1 MTKESSS
8 SISFYNRQTLYT
20 SFLRSHPI
28 VNNSIVAMGKKGGK
42 SGGGGG
48 GKKGGAASTPK
59 CTCDHPYQCSCGNRP
74 ERPSKGHKWYPEEQ
88 IWAGKGHKQKGASG
102 QTASVSKDAVVT
114 RKGQTKIEQWQKLPS
129 QLLADIC
136 KKEKRPP
143 PKYKALDKHGSKH
156 KYRCIVQDAKQSRR
170 GGEHDL
176 ILIPRE
182 AVDNEEQAREESALL
197 ALLQL
202 TPKIPHER
210 KLPEPYKTT
219 WTNAVKALSEGGGGS
234 SGSGGAA
241 NAADDKKDGGRNKD
255 ETGSNAN
262 TNANTSKPKGG
273 AASSSN
279 LALSKSYSTLSE
291 KRKQMDEKRRLRN
304 ARIAKHEAIR
314 TANRD
319 HQVYMSA
326 SVRKRIET
334 LLRGDYSAAL
344 ALGDDDEEEGNE
356 DNARDDDGDEVREY
370 VLQRLGHESF
380 TTKQAKTAYG
390 EIVKSTNASVNS
402 GDVDEQ
408 MDSVYEECLQ
418 WLCIHLDEDQLP
430 EGFDPRGRTLDV
442 VVAGAKKKSGSNGSS
457 SSSKQSGKSP
467 TVAKNVV
474 LVDFASKY
482 GITDEEAE
490 CILKSAGEETEKART
505 ILWAA
510 LNKAASVELKSN
522 EPNNNEETNEILEE
536 ELEALQAI
544 FPPEECDIKRQS
556 GVDGKQTKI
565 CISFPSDDGWTMHLE
580 VIVLDNQYPNS
591 HPTAFISGNWRS
603 GKMPQGVGT
612 AVHIELCKFM
622 STLALGDPMV
632 YELYGFVQGIM
643 PSLPDGLSVPISSG
657 SDLFLLSHLDGGEA
671 FAGTKSSSNPHAGGS
686 TTSKGGKPSKTG
698 QKTGDKNN
706 KSASSRAPAQQRPR
720 EKSFFWSKKPK
731 QTPAAIAFPKLSAS
745 MEKTRKSLPAAKARK
760 EFLSIMQKAESTGR
774 VVLVTGETGCG
785 KVWIMLSD
793 CFVWYFTFAS
803 FFHIITLYS
812 YHFCSSRLYD
822 FHRQHK
828 SHNSS
833 WRKLPRTRKLLLLN
847 LGVSPQPVLP
857 IALPMNAARTLPARP
872 ASAMLSVAT
881 WPCAI
886 LRD

>member
-1 MTKESSS
+1 
-8 SISFYNRQTLYT
+8 
-20 SFLRSHPI
+20 
-28 VNNSIVAMGKKGGK
+28 MGKKGGK
-42 SGGGGG
+42 AGGGGG
-48 GKKGGAASTPK
+48 GKKGGAASSAPK
-59 CTCDHPYQCSCGNRP
+59 CTCDHPYQCQCGNRP

-102 QTASVSKDAVVT
+102 QTASISKEAVVT
-114 RKGQTKIEQWQKLPS
+114 KKGQTRIEQWQKLPS

-143 PKYKALDKHGSKH
+143 PKYKALDRHGSKH

-182 AVDNEEQAREESALL
+182 AVENEEQAREESALL

-241 NAADDKKDGGRNKD
+241 NAADKKAGGRNKD
-255 ETGSNAN
+255 ETGSNTN

-273 AASSSN
+273 AATSSK

-334 LLRGDYSAAL
+334 LLRGDYTAAL
-344 ALGDDDEEEGNE
+344 ALGDDDEEDEEGN
-356 DNARDDDGDEVREY
+356 DDDARDDDGDEVREY
-370 VLQRLGHESF
+370 VLQRLGHEGF
-380 TTKQAKTAYG
+380 TTRQAKTAYG
-390 EIVKSTNASVNS
+390 EIVKRGNGAGNG
-402 GDVDEQ
+402 GDVDER

-442 VVAGAKKKSGSNGSS
+442 VVAGAKKKSGSSGNSS
-457 SSSKQSGKSP
+457 SISKQTGN
-467 TVAKNVV
+467 AKNV
-474 LVDFASKY
+474 VDFASKY
-482 GITDEEAE
+482 GVTDEEAG
-490 CILKSAGEETEKART
+490 CILKSAGNDIEKARA
-505 ILWAA
+505 ILWTA
-510 LNKAASVELKSN
+510 LNKAANVELQSN
-522 EPNNNEETNEILEE
+522 DPINNEETNEIFEE
-536 ELEALQAI
+536 EIEALQAI
-544 FPPEECDIKRQS
+544 FPPEECYIKRES
-556 GVDGKQTKI
+556 GADASTNQTRI
-565 CISFPSDDGWTMHLE
+565 CISFPSDDGWEIHLE
-580 VIVLDNQYPNS
+580 VIVLDNQYPS
-591 HPTAFISGNWRS
+591 SRPVVFITGNWRS
-603 GKMPQGVGT
+603 GSGGTTKMPQGVGT

-632 YELYGFVQGIM
+632 YELYGFVQGILQ
-643 PSLPDGLSVPISSG
+643 SLPDGLSVPISSG
-657 SDLFLLSHLDGGEA
+657 GDSLLLSYLDGGGA
-671 FAGTKSSSNPHAGGS
+671 FAETTLSSSPRAGGS
-686 TTSKGGKPSKTG
+686 ATSKGGDPAKAE
-698 QKTGDKNN
+698 QKSGNKN
-706 KSASSRAPAQQRPR
+706 STSTSSRAPAQRRPR

-745 MEKTRKSLPAAKARK
+745 MEKARKSLPAAKARE
-760 EFLSIMQKAESTGR
+760 EFLSIMQKAERTGR

-785 KVWIMLSD
+785 KVWIILSG
-793 CFVWYFTFAS
+793 CFIWHCTFTFFIFLLFLLLISAPHAS
-803 FFHIITLYS
+803 TKFTDNTNPTIHPRRSTRVCES
-812 YHFCSSRLYD
+812 RCCSTSSSR
-822 FHRQHK
+822 
-828 SHNSS
+828 
-833 WRKLPRTRKLLLLN
+833 
-847 LGVSPQPVLP
+847 
-857 IALPMNAARTLPARP
+857 
-872 ASAMLSVAT
+872 
-881 WPCAI
+881 
-886 LRD
+886 RDRCCQSCCR

>member
-1 MTKESSS
+1 
-8 SISFYNRQTLYT
+8 
-20 SFLRSHPI
+20 
-28 VNNSIVAMGKKGGK
+28 MGKK
-42 SGGGGG
+42 G
-48 GKKGGAASTPK
+48 GKKGGAASAAAPK

-102 QTASVSKDAVVT
+102 QTASISKEAVVT
-114 RKGQTKIEQWQKLPS
+114 KKGQTKIEQWQKLPS

-219 WTNAVKALSEGGGGS
+219 WTNAVKALSEGGSGGS
-234 SGSGGAA
+234 SGSSGGAA
-241 NAADDKKDGGRNKD
+241 NADNTKASGRNKD
-255 ETGSNAN
+255 VTGTNAN
-262 TNANTSKPKGG
+262 AKANTSKPKGG

-344 ALGDDDEEEGNE
+344 ALGDDDEEEEGNE
-356 DNARDDDGDEVREY
+356 DDARDDDGDEVREY
-370 VLQRLGHESF
+370 VLQRLGHEGF
-380 TTKQAKTAYG
+380 TMRQAKTAYG
-390 EIVKSTNASVNS
+390 EIVKKSNGSGNG

-442 VVAGAKKKSGSNGSS
+442 VVAGAKKKSGSGGNSSSSS

-467 TVAKNVV
+467 VVAKNVV
-474 LVDFASKY
+474 DFASTY
-482 GITDEEAE
+482 GITDEEAA
-490 CILKSAGEETEKART
+490 CILKSAGEDTEKART
-505 ILWAA
+505 ILWTA
-510 LNKAASVELKSN
+510 LNKASNVELQSN
-522 EPNNNEETNEILEE
+522 GPRNNEETNEILEE

-544 FPPEECDIKRQS
+544 FSPEECDIKRQC
-556 GVDGKQTKI
+556 GEDGNGKQTRI
-565 CISFPSDDGWTMHLE
+565 CISFPSDDGWKMHLE

-591 HPTAFISGNWRS
+591 HPTTFISGNWRS

-612 AVHIELCKFM
+612 ATHIELCKFM

-632 YELYGFVQGIM
+632 YELYGFVQGIL
-643 PSLPDGLSVPISSG
+643 PSLPDGLSVPVTSG
-657 SDLFLLSHLDGGEA
+657 SDSLLLSCLGGGRA
-671 FAGTKSSSNPHAGGS
+671 FAETKSSSNPQAGGS
-686 TTSKGGKPSKTG
+686 AASKGGKLSKTE
-698 QKTGDKNN
+698 QNRSDKKN
-706 KSASSRAPAQQRPR
+706 KSASSSRSPAQRRPR

-745 MEKTRKSLPAAKARK
+745 MEKARKSLPAAKARA

-774 VVLVTGETGCG
+774 VVLVTGETG
-785 KVWIMLSD
+785 
-793 CFVWYFTFAS
+793 
-803 FFHIITLYS
+803 
-812 YHFCSSRLYD
+812 
-822 FHRQHK
+822 
-828 SHNSS
+828 
-833 WRKLPRTRKLLLLN
+833 
-847 LGVSPQPVLP
+847 
-857 IALPMNAARTLPARP
+857 
-872 ASAMLSVAT
+872 
-881 WPCAI
+881 
-886 LRD
+886 